1 VLTSLFP
8 PQEAEPLL
16 PIDAHAG
23 LSLGSPTEEAFM
35 LSCVLAMITCVAIP
49 VDQPLDVAA
58 QMPSSSPAAEVGAYV
73 TTTSFR
79 CRNFSSSNYVLV
91 FGQSGTSVTVT
102 VPLSAD
108 ASVAYAVTP
117 ETLQGVYIEVVAVS
131 SSSSFASS
139 GSITLALP
147 ANSTDMS
154 LWFVRG
160 STGLLTWRQNGC
172 DVELVQ
178 PGESLVPSSTVD
190 ALPGEEDAAAAQA
203 PVAVP
208 TEPRST
214 TTAPQSLP
222 PM

>member
-1 VLTSLFP
+1 
-8 PQEAEPLL
+8 
-16 PIDAHAG
+16 
-23 LSLGSPTEEAFM
+23 M

-58 QMPSSSPAAEVGAYV
+58 QMPATSPAAEVGAYV

-91 FGQSGTSVTVT
+91 FGQSGTSATVT
-102 VPLSAD
+102 VPLPA
-108 ASVAYAVTP
+108 AGSVAYAVTP
-117 ETLQGVYIEVVAVS
+117 ETLQGVFIEVVAAPGS
-131 SSSSFASS
+131 STFASS
-139 GSITLALP
+139 GSIAIALP

-160 STGLLTWRQNGC
+160 STGLTTWRQKGC

-178 PGESLVPSSTVD
+178 PGASLLSSTAVD
-190 ALPGEEDAAAAQA
+190 SPTGEEAASSAQA

-208 TEPRST
+208 TGTTST
-214 TTAPQSLP
+214 STAPQSLP